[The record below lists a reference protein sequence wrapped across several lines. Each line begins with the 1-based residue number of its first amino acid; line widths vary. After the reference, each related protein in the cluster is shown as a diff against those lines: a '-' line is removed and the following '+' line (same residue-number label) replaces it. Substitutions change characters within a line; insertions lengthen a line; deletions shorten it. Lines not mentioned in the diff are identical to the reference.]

1 MAKNNNL
8 NDFLT
13 DIADAIRT
21 KKGTED
27 PINAQDF
34 AMEISNISGVPDV
47 PTLECWKIDASS
59 LSDEEPDYMKSSCLS
74 EIYNFT
80 SGRDESLCGKNILL
94 SEIDGNIYGGFG
106 PLYIMG
112 SGWAVPTAIIFY
124 IAFINVGY
132 SGYFNSSFSESVQS
146 FKAMLN
152 YGVEQNWVE
161 QISLSDFLSLAA
173 QAKDYENANENA
185 NE

>member
-1 MAKNNNL
+1 MGKNNNL

-34 AMEISNISGVPDV
+34 ATEISTISGMPDV
-47 PTLECWKIDASS
+47 PTVECWKIDISS
-59 LSDEEPDYMKSSCLS
+59 LSDEEPDYMKSSCLDA
-74 EIYNFT
+74 IYNFT
-80 SGRDESLCGKNILL
+80 SGSDESLCGKNILL

-106 PLYIMG
+106 PLYIIG
-112 SGWAVPTAIIFY
+112 SGWAEIMANIFY

-132 SGYFNSSFSESVQS
+132 SGYFNDSFSENVQY

-161 QISLSDFLSLAA
+161 QMSLSDFLSLATQA
-173 QAKDYENANENA
+173 QNYENANE
-185 NE
+185 